1 MVHCQ
6 VPQSLIFHHHLT
18 ISETSFALVLVVQ
31 AFSQLILKYLHQST
45 YSTNLLAFQESEVII
60 LLEYFTKDFIYH
72 LKDFTVKQ
80 GYFNL
85 KYHLEQILQVQCK
98 DCHLSLFKACCLT
111 FKPLDKSLWP
121 FLWFDL
127 LKAFTSRSLVNTAFR
142 ILIEW
147 LGQKH
152 L

>member
-1 MVHCQ
+1 MVHWQ

-18 ISETSFALVLVVQ
+18 VSEISFALVLVVQ
-31 AFSQLILKYLHQST
+31 AFSQLILKYLHQLT
-45 YSTNLLAFQESEVII
+45 YSTNLLTSQEFMVII
-60 LLEYFTKDFIYH
+60 LLKYFTVDFVCRLKDFII
-72 LKDFTVKQ
+72 KQ

-85 KYHLEQILQVQCK
+85 KYHLERILPVLCK
-98 DCHLSLFKACCLT
+98 DCHLILFKACCQT

-127 LKAFTSRSLVNTAFR
+127 LKAFTSQSLMNTTFK